1 MNKQVKFGKI
11 KSTLL
16 SLLFCAIFVF
26 SSGCSS
32 LVKALAREA
41 IDDGKHAKIKNQ
53 SFAGHFRDATLEDL
67 AGIQPVIVKNRD

>member
-1 MNKQVKFGKI
+1 MNKRVKYGEI
-11 KSTLL
+11 TSTLL
-16 SLLFCAIFVF
+16 PLLFCTIFVF

-67 AGIQPVIVKNRD
+67 AGIQPVIDKSRN